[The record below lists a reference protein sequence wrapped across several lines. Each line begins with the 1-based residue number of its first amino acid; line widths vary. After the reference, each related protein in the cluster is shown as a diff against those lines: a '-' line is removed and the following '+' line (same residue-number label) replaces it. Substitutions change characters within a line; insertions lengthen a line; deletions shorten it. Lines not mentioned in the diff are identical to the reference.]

1 MSSSRCDLTVRVI
14 EYHSRHKTVSRT
26 DFCHPESVAI
36 PYSIEFVVDK
46 FLDGFEIDLDV
57 NPDTHGEVPPI
68 AMALD
73 RVAIERVPWG
83 EVYSLRGK
91 VLMRDGITVHPKG
104 NQGDAYD
111 NLQDNGFVVLGVT
124 YRPEKDC
131 FDDIMEIEQY
141 F

>member
-1 MSSSRCDLTVRVI
+1 
-14 EYHSRHKTVSRT
+14 VSRT

-57 NPDTHGEVPPI
+57 NPDTHNEVPPI
-68 AMALD
+68 AVALD
-73 RVAIERVPWG
+73 RVAIERASWG
-83 EVYSLRGK
+83 EVYSLSGK